1 MRFVSPPATGFQWR
15 WALPDSLALL
25 ENLFGP
31 GKDAITA
38 NAPGRVNLI
47 GEHTDY
53 NGGYVLPFAIDRFTS
68 VALRPRMDRRMRIYA
83 AAFDETFEATLPLD
97 SPSPTGTWSDYP
109 IGILLELQKR
119 SDLPL
124 GFDAVIT
131 GNVPLGAGL
140 SSSASFEVA
149 LALSLSKLY
158 GIELEDLELV
168 KLCQR
173 AENEF
178 VGTQSGIMDQYASL
192 LARDRSAIL
201 LNTASLEHRYI
212 PLELGDVALL
222 VINSG
227 VQRQLASSGYNG
239 RRRESQ
245 EVLRWLQKRMPE
257 RELRSLS
264 DLSLDDLH
272 QLEHTMPEV
281 LMMRAQ
287 HVVEENA
294 RVLKMV
300 NALEHDDLTTAGKL
314 LFASHASLRDLFQV
328 STKELDFLVDWGRD
342 NGALG
347 ARLVGG
353 GFGGATLHLISKDY
367 AAQYAEKITAAYYKA
382 FGLTAMTIEV
392 RPSPGAKELEIQGT

>member
-1 MRFVSPPATGFQWR
+1 MAR
-15 WALPDSLALL
+15 
-25 ENLFGP
+25 
-31 GKDAITA
+31 
-38 NAPGRVNLI
+38 APGRVNLI

-68 VALRPRMDRRMRIYA
+68 VALRPRTDRRMQIYA
-83 AAFDETFEATLPLD
+83 AAFDETFEASLPFD
-97 SPSPTGTWSDYP
+97 SASPTGTWRDYP
-109 IGILLELQKR
+109 IGILLELRKQANP
-119 SDLPL
+119 SF
-124 GFDAVIT
+124 GFDAVIA

-140 SSSASFEVA
+140 SSSASLEVA
-149 LALSLSKLY
+149 LALSLSELY
-158 GIELEDLELV
+158 GIKLEDLELV

-201 LNTASLEHRYI
+201 LNTTTLEHCYI

-222 VINSG
+222 VVNSG
-227 VQRQLASSGYNG
+227 VQRELTSSGYND
-239 RRRESQ
+239 RRRECQ
-245 EVLRWLQKRMPE
+245 EALHLLRERMPE

-272 QLEHTMPEV
+272 QLEYNMPEV

-294 RVLKMV
+294 RVLEMV

-328 STKELDFLVDWGRD
+328 STKELDFLVDWGRN

-353 GFGGATLHLISKDY
+353 GFGGATLHLVSKDY
-367 AAQYAEKITAAYYKA
+367 AAQYAEKITAAYHKA
-382 FGLTAMTIEV
+382 FGLPAMTIEV
-392 RPSPGAKELEIQGT
+392 RPSPGAKELEIREA